1 MVAAKAVT
9 TKFKIKMEAVAK
21 LKNCPMSARKMRLV
35 VDNIRGKSIDD
46 ALNILRFTKKEAA
59 TWLDKLVLSAIA
71 NWEHK
76 NNMTVSADDYDLYIK
91 EAFVDEG
98 TMLKRFRPAPHGRA
112 HRIRKRTNHVT
123 LVVENRIELDNDGY
137 AEPEEPTYEN
147 EEVEVEDVAE
157 ETND

>member
-1 MVAAKAVT
+1 
-9 TKFKIKMEAVAK
+9 
-21 LKNCPMSARKMRLV
+21 MSARKMRMV

-59 TWLDKLVLSAIA
+59 VWLDKLVLSAVA

-76 NNMTVSADDYDLYIK
+76 NNMTVSADDYDLFIK
-91 EAFVDEG
+91 EVFVDEG

-123 LVVENRIELDNDGY
+123 LVVENRIELENKY
-137 AEPEEPTYEN
+137 TEPDDLVEA